1 MKGTLRYGK
10 KMAVIGF
17 LMKLIIGIENLGMIY
32 GIYTQNLNLNEIS
45 DNSKTTWLMIMKI
58 IMKMMNNNGEKK
70 D

>member
-45 DNSKTTWLMIMKI
+45 DNSMITWLMIMKI

-70 D
+70 E